1 MINFFKLDI
10 LTSASAYANA
20 SADRSAPLAVFCLPR
35 TLYTFMKRQ
44 DIRNIAIIAH
54 VDHGKTTLVD
64 AMLKQTHV
72 QRNVEDLGV
81 LIMDSMDLER
91 ERGITIKAKNAS
103 ITYNGIKINIVDTPG
118 HADFGG
124 EVERT
129 LRMVEGV
136 LLLVDAKE
144 GPMPQTKFVLKKA
157 LELGH
162 KAIVVINK
170 IDRSDA
176 QIDEVVNKTFDLF
189 VSLSATDE
197 QLDFPIIYASG
208 IAGQAS
214 LDSHKPGTDL
224 NPLFET
230 IVEKIPG
237 PTILEN
243 EPLQILV
250 LALAYDSYKGKLGIG
265 KITSGTIKK
274 NQPIMQIAPDGARL
288 SGRATD
294 IMVFQGLQKISI
306 EEASAGEIVS
316 VAGLEEMTIGSTIT
330 DPANPKQ
337 IDPVTVDEPTVQMSF
352 AVNNSPFAGR
362 EGKFVTSRNLRERL
376 YKELE
381 TNVALKVTDTASPDT
396 LLVAGRGELHLAIL
410 IETMRREGYELQVSQ
425 PEVIFR
431 IEDGV
436 KKEPFERLSIIVPG
450 NYQGAVIEETGR
462 RKAELITMLHADNG
476 EVHLDYLIST
486 RNLIGLKSKLL
497 TQTKG
502 TVILNH
508 IFDSYGP
515 AEADVANATPH
526 GALIASEAGVSNAYG
541 LNNAQERGELF
552 IGPAVE
558 VYAGMIVGE
567 NAKSEDIE
575 ININK
580 TKKLTNM
587 RASGTDAALILT
599 PPKIMSLEESLEFLA
614 PDELL
619 EVTPVS
625 LRLRKKILDPTK
637 RKREQKSLKV
647 T

>member
-1 MINFFKLDI
+1 M
-10 LTSASAYANA
+10 T
-20 SADRSAPLAVFCLPR
+20 RS
-35 TLYTFMKRQ
+35 

-64 AMLKQTHV
+64 AMLRQTQTV
-72 QRNVEDLGV
+72 KNVGSD
-81 LIMDSMDLER
+81 LIMDNMDLER

-103 ITYNGIKINIVDTPG
+103 VVFNGVKVNIVDTPG

-129 LRMVEGV
+129 LRMVDGV

-170 IDRSDA
+170 IDRPDA

-189 VSLSATDE
+189 VNLHATDA
-197 QLDFPIIYASG
+197 QLDFPIVYTSAVSG
-208 IAGQAS
+208 TAS

-224 NPLFET
+224 VPLFET
-230 IVEKIPG
+230 IINKIPA
-237 PTILEN
+237 PEVADN

-250 LALAYDSYKGKLGIG
+250 LALAYDSYKGKQGIG
-265 KITSGTIKK
+265 KIYSGSIKK
-274 NQPIMQIAPDGARL
+274 NQAIMQIAPDGAKL
-288 SGRATD
+288 SGRVVD
-294 IMVFQGLQKISI
+294 ISVFQGLQKQSI

-316 VAGLEEMTIGSTIT
+316 VAGLEEITIGSTIT

-337 IDPVTVDEPTVQMSF
+337 IDPVIVDEPTVQMTFS
-352 AVNNSPFAGR
+352 VNNSPFAGR
-362 EGKFVTSRNLRERL
+362 EGKFVTSRNIRDRL

-381 TNVALKVTDTASPDT
+381 TNVALKVTDTGSPDT
-396 LLVAGRGELHLAIL
+396 FLVAGRGELHLAVL

-431 IEDGV
+431 EEDG
-436 KKEPFERLSIIVPG
+436 KKTEPFERVSIIVP
-450 NYQGAVIEETGR
+450 NDYQGAVIEEIGR
-462 RKAELITMLHADNG
+462 RKGDLADMNHTAHG
-476 EVHLDYLIST
+476 EVHMDYAMAT
-486 RNLIGLKSKLL
+486 RAIIGLKSKLL

-502 TVILNH
+502 TVIINH
-508 IFDSYGP
+508 IFDSYRPVEMSGQ
-515 AEADVANATPH
+515 VTLPH
-526 GALIASEAGVSNAYG
+526 GSLIASEAGVSNAYG

-558 VYAGMIVGE
+558 VYLGMIVGE
-567 NAKSEDIE
+567 NAKAEDIE
-575 ININK
+575 VNINK

-587 RASGTDAALILT
+587 RASGSDDAIILT
-599 PPKIMSLEESLEFLA
+599 PAKIMSLEESLEFLG

-619 EVTPVS
+619 EVTPQS
-625 LRLRKKILDPTK
+625 LRLRKKILDPNK
-637 RKREQKSLKV
+637 RKREKNKQSE
-647 T
+647 

>member
-1 MINFFKLDI
+1 MN
-10 LTSASAYANA
+10 T
-20 SADRSAPLAVFCLPR
+20 R
-35 TLYTFMKRQ
+35 T

-103 ITYNGIKINIVDTPG
+103 VVFNGTKINIVDTPG

-129 LRMVEGV
+129 LRMVDGV

-157 LELGH
+157 LQLGH

-170 IDRSDA
+170 IDKPDA
-176 QIDEVVNKTFDLF
+176 QIDDVLNRTFDLF
-189 VSLSATDE
+189 VNLGASDE
-197 QLDFPIIYASG
+197 QLDFPVIYAS
-208 IAGQAS
+208 AVSGQAS

-224 NPLFET
+224 IPLFQT
-230 IVEKIPG
+230 IIDKIPG
-237 PTILEN
+237 PTIAEN

-265 KITSGTIKK
+265 KISAGSIKK
-274 NQPIMQIAPDGARL
+274 NQPIMQIAPDGAKL
-288 SGRATD
+288 MGRATD
-294 IMVFQGLQKISI
+294 IMVFQGLQKVSVDL
-306 EEASAGEIVS
+306 ADAGEIVS

-330 DPANPKQ
+330 DPTNPKQ

-362 EGKFVTSRNLRERL
+362 EGKFVTSRQLRDRL

-381 TNVALKVTDTASPDT
+381 TNVALKVTDTSSPDT
-396 LLVAGRGELHLAIL
+396 MLVAGRGELHLAIL

-431 IEDGV
+431 EEGGI
-436 KKEPFERLSIIVPG
+436 KKEPFERLSIIVP
-450 NYQGAVIEETGR
+450 NNFQGAVIEEVGR
-462 RKAELITMLHADNG
+462 RKADLLTMNHMDNG
-476 EVHLDYLIST
+476 EVHLDYLMST

-515 AEADVANATPH
+515 AENNSQNDRPKH

-552 IGPAVE
+552 ISPAVE
-558 VYAGMIVGE
+558 VYQGMIVGE
-567 NAKSEDIE
+567 NAKTEDIE
-575 ININK
+575 INVNK
-580 TKKLTNM
+580 TKKLSNM
-587 RASGTDAALILT
+587 RASGSDEALILT
-599 PPKIMSLEESLEFLA
+599 PAKIMSLEESLEFLA

-619 EVTPVS
+619 EVTPQS

-637 RKREQKSLKV
+637 RKREAKNQN
-647 T
+647 